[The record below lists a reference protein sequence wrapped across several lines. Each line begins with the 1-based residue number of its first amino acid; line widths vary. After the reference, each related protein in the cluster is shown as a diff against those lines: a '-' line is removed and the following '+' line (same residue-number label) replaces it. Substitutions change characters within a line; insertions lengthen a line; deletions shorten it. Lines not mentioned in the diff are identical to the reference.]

1 MEPNTT
7 EAAAPKR
14 LKTGGKTPLRIIGRV
29 LAVLV
34 ALTGAAY
41 VGVCAYANSLDTF
54 YPNFHING
62 VDVAGLT
69 VGEAQEKLEAETPG
83 REIPIYDT
91 NTWSETETRTP
102 IATVTLAELGFSPEA
117 VTAENAAEP
126 FENWAQASMDS
137 LRSYGF
143 FKKGRMYLRALAGRY
158 TGTWLGYTLDGAPLE
173 RTLDR
178 LEEELNLE
186 VVDASYEVTED
197 GISITKARDGR
208 TLDRSGLRR
217 QLESAGSSPADAE
230 TSMGPTAEF
239 TVVPAK
245 TLTAQEIYDECSG
258 TVQNASYDKE
268 TESIVPEQAGA
279 DFDVD
284 EAQALLDAAETG
296 ESVSVPAD
304 VVLPAV
310 SAE

>member
-14 LKTGGKTPLRIIGRV
+14 LKPGGRTPLRIIGIV

-91 NTWSETETRTP
+91 NTWTETEPRTP

-197 GISITKARDGR
+197 GISI
-208 TLDRSGLRR
+208 
-217 QLESAGSSPADAE
+217 Q
-230 TSMGPTAEF
+230 TANRF
-239 TVVPAK
+239 
-245 TLTAQEIYDECSG
+245 
-258 TVQNASYDKE
+258 
-268 TESIVPEQAGA
+268 
-279 DFDVD
+279 
-284 EAQALLDAAETG
+284 
-296 ESVSVPAD
+296 
-304 VVLPAV
+304 
-310 SAE
+310 